1 MWIALLQ
8 GISFATAPL
17 LSVSPFK
24 IYVLS
29 QSLRQGW
36 RRSLPLA
43 LTPLIADIPVI
54 LLIWLVLS
62 QLPEWTL
69 NVLRIGGGLFYA
81 YLAYRLVRHARNPVD
96 EDVLEEVPR
105 RTFREA
111 IAAIWVSPQIYINW
125 SVIGM
130 PALLAYADQS
140 VWHATGFIAGFYV
153 FFVAGLAVQ
162 IFLAGQAG
170 RISPRANTA
179 VLVAAALFLTAFGVY
194 QLWIGAG
201 NLLGAR

>member
-43 LTPLIADIPVI
+43 LTPLIADIPVV

-62 QLPEWTL
+62 QLPEWSL
-69 NVLRIGGGLFYA
+69 NVLRIAGGLFYG
-81 YLAYRLVRHARNPVD
+81 YLAYRLLRHTRNPVD
-96 EDVLEEVPR
+96 ETVLEQAPR

-111 IAAIWVSPQIYINW
+111 VAALWVSPPVYINW
-125 SVIGM
+125 SVIGV
-130 PALLAYADQS
+130 PALLGYAEQS
-140 VWHATGFIAGFYV
+140 TWHAVGFIAGFYPV
-153 FFVAGLAVQ
+153 FISGLALQ
-162 IFLAGQAG
+162 IFLVGQAG
-170 RISPRANTA
+170 RISARANTA

-201 NLLGAR
+201 NLVGT